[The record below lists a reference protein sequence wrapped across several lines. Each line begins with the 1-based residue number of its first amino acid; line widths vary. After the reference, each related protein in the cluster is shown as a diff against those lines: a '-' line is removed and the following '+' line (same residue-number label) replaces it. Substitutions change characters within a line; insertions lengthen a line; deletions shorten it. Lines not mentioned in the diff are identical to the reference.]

1 MRSGLLRLLY
11 WSLAATA
18 VAFVAGLWFF
28 QPGTL
33 AKHIADPFTGGRSTQ
48 PTHRAVAPSPTL
60 IMLRKILPGLVK
72 RAHPDDRAATTTFY
86 EEQRGPLIWVTETG
100 LSDKGRAVISE
111 VRKADDWGLHSSDF
125 SVPQLPAGNLSP
137 EIAAETEIKLTLTVL
152 KYARY
157 ARGGRIGDPSRIS
170 KLLDYTPPVR
180 PPKLVLTDIAVTDAP
195 DAYMR
200 SLHPKHE
207 QFEKL
212 RQLLLKLRRS
222 DGSKE
227 EVKLPADNKDKW
239 IVYVENLQEAGP
251 QDLNGQPKPD
261 SASAGI
267 ERILINMER
276 WRWLPEDLGKLYV
289 WDNVP
294 EALTRVVKD
303 GKTIH
308 SDRIIVGQP
317 TWPTPS
323 FSAEMKLVVF
333 HPTWGVPDGIKVKE
347 LSPILR
353 KSSGGLFGLFG
364 GGYSAESVLESYQL
378 RAYVNGHP
386 VDANSIDWNS
396 IDIRSVAFQQPPGP
410 KNPLGDVKFMF
421 PNKHDVYMHDTPE
434 RDLFARS
441 FRALSHGCMRVE
453 HPRRL
458 ATVLLAED
466 KGWSEAKV
474 GSLFNGDSQEVQLS
488 THIPVHVTY
497 FTAMVDYEG
506 KLRTFGDLYGLD
518 DRVGAALFGR
528 KVRFET
534 PRYDDEPVAS
544 RQQDMRRQV
553 RQQQSSGPSTLVE
566 AISDIFSP

>member
-1 MRSGLLRLLY
+1 LY

-28 QPGTL
+28 LPGTS
-33 AKHIADPFTGGRSTQ
+33 AKHITDPVTGGRSTPPADQ
-48 PTHRAVAPSPTL
+48 AAPPSPTL
-60 IMLRKILPGLVK
+60 LLLRKMLPELVK
-72 RAHPDDRAATTTFY
+72 RAHPDDRAAMTTFY
-86 EEQRGPLIWVTETG
+86 EERRGPLMWVTETG

-137 EIAAETEIKLTLTVL
+137 EIAAETEIKLTLTIL

-170 KLLDYTPPVR
+170 ELLDYTPPVR
-180 PPKLVLTDIAVTDAP
+180 PPKLVLTDLAATDAP
-195 DAYMR
+195 DTYLR

-212 RQLLLKLRRS
+212 RQLLLKLRGS

-227 EVKLPADNKDKW
+227 DVKLPADNKVKW
-239 IVYVENLQEAGP
+239 IVYGENLQEGMP
-251 QDLNGQPKPD
+251 HELNDQPKPE
-261 SASAGI
+261 SASAEI

-276 WRWLPEDLGKLYV
+276 WRWLPENLGKLYV

-303 GKTIH
+303 GKIIH

-353 KSSGGLFGLFG
+353 KSSGGGLFGLFG
-364 GGYSAESVLESYQL
+364 GGYSAESVLEAYQL
-378 RAYVNGHP
+378 RAYVNGRI
-386 VDANSIDWNS
+386 VDANSVDWNS
-396 IDIRSVAFQQPPGP
+396 IDIRSVTFQQPPGP

-421 PNKHDVYMHDTPE
+421 PNKHDVYMHDTTQKN
-434 RDLFARS
+434 LFAQAV
-441 FRALSHGCMRVE
+441 RAESHGCMRVQNPQE
-453 HPRRL
+453 L
-458 ATVLLAED
+458 ALLLLHHD
-466 KGWSEAKV
+466 QGWSQAQISSALDGEDNHIALK
-474 GSLFNGDSQEVQLS
+474 
-488 THIPVHVTY
+488 THIPVYITY
-497 FTAMVDYEG
+497 FTLKVNDDGSISTFNDIYGHDARMAAALSGKAMIYDTPAQTDSEVVAGQPWNPRGG
-506 KLRTFGDLYGLD
+506 KQPRRREALD
-518 DRVGAALFGR
+518 NDFTRALFG
-528 KVRFET
+528 F
-534 PRYDDEPVAS
+534 
-544 RQQDMRRQV
+544 
-553 RQQQSSGPSTLVE
+553 
-566 AISDIFSP
+566 